1 MRKVLAGAL
10 ACTLATLATSIST
23 FAQAQTNTGCDL
35 AKADVEI
42 AGIRLA
48 NGDSA
53 RRVLGKDFRIVMAD
67 PQSDNPWLIVASRDN
82 KQILRLRKH
91 AGDVVDSYME
101 FEIKFGR
108 DERRPLN
115 LKLYEFITAQGIKL
129 GARKKAVIARL
140 GPCFKSTV
148 DGKKETIRYEIKE
161 KAEKGNYRSP
171 LLKAANMPGYY
182 AEYEFD
188 RDRLVR
194 FQFGY
199 EPV

>member
-1 MRKVLAGAL
+1 MLKILAGVLAG
-10 ACTLATLATSIST
+10 TLTALATSIGAH
-23 FAQAQTNTGCDL
+23 AQAQSNTGCDL
-35 AKADVEI
+35 AKADVEV

-48 NGDSA
+48 NGDSS
-53 RRVLGKDFRIVMAD
+53 RRVLGKDFRIVMTD
-67 PQSDNPWLIVASRDN
+67 PQSENPWLVIASRDN

-108 DERRPLN
+108 DERRPQN
-115 LKLYEFITAQGIKL
+115 LKMYEFVTGQGIKL
-129 GARKKAVIARL
+129 GARKKSVVAKL
-140 GPCFKSTV
+140 GPCFKSTI

-161 KAEKGNYRSP
+161 KAEKNNYRSP
-171 LLKAANMPGYY
+171 LLKAANMPEYY

-194 FQFGY
+194 FQFGH